1 MKLKT
6 ILLIIRI
13 VIAIVLIQTLRFKF
27 TGHEDSVYIFE
38 KVGLEPYGRIG
49 VGIIELFASI
59 LILIPKTIWLGATL
73 AIGVLTYAIILH
85 LTKLGTNVNGDGGL
99 LFITAV
105 VTFTLAVL
113 VLYLQ
118 RNKIPIQK

>member
-73 AIGVLTYAIILH
+73 AIGVLTCAIILH

-118 RNKIPIQK
+118 CNKIPIQK